1 MYWRFKKIIRKNR
14 KRERKKSWES
24 EKKSRGGEG
33 AILPPG
39 ARQQRCWR
47 GTRISHATLDAMLT
61 HPAEQRAGPSSV
73 QMDEA
78 CRFVDMGSN
87 ICRHGVSCVV
97 WYSDIS
103 HLMSDYIET
112 SLYSLPRNM
121 WYYNPT
127 PRIHRKVLQYPCK
140 VRNPKG
146 MVAHLCGPSKH
157 LVLAFGGGWNA
168 PHYIFLGNIT
178 LSTTL
183 TSGFIYLV
191 E

>member
-1 MYWRFKKIIRKNR
+1 MR
-14 KRERKKSWES
+14 KR
-24 EKKSRGGEG
+24 KKSRGGEG

-39 ARQQRCWR
+39 TRASNVAGAC
-47 GTRISHATLDAMLT
+47 TRISHATLDAMLT
-61 HPAEQRAGPSSV
+61 HPAEQQAGPSSV
-73 QMDEA
+73 RMDEA

-87 ICRHGVSCVV
+87 ICRHGVSCVL

-103 HLMSDYIET
+103 HLVSDYIET

-121 WYYNPT
+121 WYYNPP
-127 PRIHRKVLQYPCK
+127 PRIHRKILQYPCK

-146 MVAHLCGPSKH
+146 YGCTCVWSLETPCAS
-157 LVLAFGGGWNA
+157 FGGGWNA

-191 E
+191 EWYFSLVVV